1 MVSRSCRSGASW
13 HVANAVKNVWK
24 MQQGSKKTTWKGS
37 MTLETFPH
45 LEALGKIPGVAD
57 FLGALHAIRALHWQR

>member
-1 MVSRSCRSGASW
+1 M
-13 HVANAVKNVWK
+13 K
-24 MQQGSKKTTWKGS
+24 QGSKKTTWKGS